1 MNMIEIIEIILLV
14 ITCIFAILTVEAK
27 DLLYAIIS
35 FASMSVTIGALFWI
49 LSAPYV
55 AVFQILI
62 YAGAI
67 IVLFVAAIMLTN
79 RRER

>member
-1 MNMIEIIEIILLV
+1 MIEIIEIILLV

-27 DLLYAIIS
+27 DLLYAIIF
-35 FASMSVTIGALFWI
+35 FASMSVTIGTLFWI

-67 IVLFVAAIMLTN
+67 IVLFVAAIMLTS

>member
-1 MNMIEIIEIILLV
+1 MLEIIQIAILV
-14 ITCIFAILTVEAK
+14 ITCILALLTVEFK

-35 FASMSVTIGALFWI
+35 FAGMSVCVGALFW
-49 LSAPYV
+49 LLNAPYV

-67 IVLFVAAIMLTN
+67 IVLFVAAIMLTS
-79 RRER
+79 RREVK

>member
-1 MNMIEIIEIILLV
+1 MIEIIELILLV

-67 IVLFVAAIMLTN
+67 IVLFVAAIMLTS

>member
-1 MNMIEIIEIILLV
+1 MLEIIQIAILV
-14 ITCIFAILTVEAK
+14 ITCILALLTVECK

-35 FASMSVTIGALFWI
+35 FAGMSVCVGALFW
-49 LSAPYV
+49 LLNAPYV

-67 IVLFVAAIMLTN
+67 IVLFIAAIMLTS
-79 RRER
+79 RREVK

>member
-1 MNMIEIIEIILLV
+1 MLEIIQIAILV
-14 ITCIFAILTVEAK
+14 ITCILALLTVEFK

-35 FASMSVTIGALFWI
+35 FAGMSVCVGALFW
-49 LSAPYV
+49 LLNAPYV

-67 IVLFVAAIMLTN
+67 IVLFIAAVMLTS
-79 RRER
+79 RREVK